1 MANLDSAAQNTSLS
15 FGYYALVSAGQVSIG
30 STGNA
35 VVSLPI
41 LLGGL
46 TVGGSTS
53 SSGQVILRRITVQ
66 NANANV
72 ALGNVSILT
81 TNDGNASNAVVAAT
95 LLSNLTAVDKF
106 QDLTIAS
113 PYLASTTINGY
124 NTQALYVK
132 VNTAVANAT
141 VDIRIYGDTVS
152 G

>member
-1 MANLDSAAQNTSLS
+1 MANLDSVAQNTPVN
-15 FGYYALVSAGQVSIG
+15 FGTYALVSANQVSLN

-35 VVSLPI
+35 IVSLPV
-41 LLGGL
+41 LSGGL

-81 TNDGNASNAVVAAT
+81 SNDGNASNAVVAAV

>member
-1 MANLDSAAQNTSLS
+1 MANLDAVAQNTPVS
-15 FGYYALVSAGQVSIG
+15 FGNFVLASASQVSLG

-41 LLGGL
+41 LIGGL

-81 TNDGNASNAVVAAT
+81 TNDGNTSNAVVAAT
-95 LLSNLTAVDKF
+95 VLSNLTAVDKF

-113 PYLASTTINGY
+113 PYAASTTINGY
-124 NTQALYVK
+124 NTQALYLK

-141 VDIRIYGDTVS
+141 VDIKIFGDTVS

>member
-1 MANLDSAAQNTSLS
+1 MANLDSVAQNTPVN
-15 FGYYALVSAGQVSIG
+15 FGNFALVSVNQVSLN

-81 TNDGNASNAVVAAT
+81 TNDGNTSNAVVAAT
-95 LLSNLTAVDKF
+95 VLSNLTAVDKF

-113 PYLASTTINGY
+113 PYAASTTINGY
-124 NTQALYVK
+124 NTQSLYVK

>member
-1 MANLDSAAQNTSLS
+1 MANLDAVAQNTPVS
-15 FGYYALVSAGQVSIG
+15 FGNFALVSVGQVSIG

-124 NTQALYVK
+124 NTQSLYVK

>member
-1 MANLDSAAQNTSLS
+1 MANLDSVAQNTPVS
-15 FGYYALVSAGQVSIG
+15 FGSYALVSVSQVSLG

-41 LLGGL
+41 LSGGL

-124 NTQALYVK
+124 NTQSLYVK

>member
-1 MANLDSAAQNTSLS
+1 MANLDSVAQNTSAN
-15 FGYYALVSAGQVSIG
+15 FGNYALVSVGQVSIG

-124 NTQALYVK
+124 NTQSLYVK

>member
-1 MANLDSAAQNTSLS
+1 MANLDAVAQNTPVS
-15 FGYYALVSAGQVSIG
+15 FGNFVLASASQVSLG

-124 NTQALYVK
+124 NTQALYLK

-141 VDIRIYGDTVS
+141 VDIKIFGDTVS

>member
-1 MANLDSAAQNTSLS
+1 MANLDSVAQNTPVN
-15 FGYYALVSAGQVSIG
+15 FGSYALVSVGQVSIG